1 MSTVVTSNVFGY
13 PKDKYLGNIPKT
25 LGYLNEI
32 AFSNGGKQMLN
43 TFILCFGCFVCGGFV
58 GMMTLL
64 FMQGAFYNENAKENE
79 TICDS
84 IK

>member
-1 MSTVVTSNVFGY
+1 M
-13 PKDKYLGNIPKT
+13 
-25 LGYLNEI
+25 EI
-32 AFSNGGKQMLN
+32 LF
-43 TFILCFGCFVCGGFV
+43 LCFACFVCGGFV

-84 IK
+84 FK